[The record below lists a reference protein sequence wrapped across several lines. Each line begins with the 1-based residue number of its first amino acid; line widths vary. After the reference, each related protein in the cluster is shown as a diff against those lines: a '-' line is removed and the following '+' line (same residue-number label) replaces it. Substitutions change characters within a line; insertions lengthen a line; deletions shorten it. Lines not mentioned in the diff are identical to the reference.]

1 MLYEEPA
8 TEFVMRFVGAVTK
21 VGDAYVRPH
30 DLEFTQRAERRHRG
44 GEVRRVVHLGFE
56 VRVELERAD
65 GEELVAQLSRSEAE
79 ELELAPGDIVWVRPT
94 RERVFR

>member
-1 MLYEEPA
+1 M
-8 TEFVMRFVGAVTK
+8 
-21 VGDAYVRPH
+21 
-30 DLEFTQRAERRHRG
+30 
-44 GEVRRVVHLGFE
+44 HLGFE

-94 RERVFR
+94 RERVFG